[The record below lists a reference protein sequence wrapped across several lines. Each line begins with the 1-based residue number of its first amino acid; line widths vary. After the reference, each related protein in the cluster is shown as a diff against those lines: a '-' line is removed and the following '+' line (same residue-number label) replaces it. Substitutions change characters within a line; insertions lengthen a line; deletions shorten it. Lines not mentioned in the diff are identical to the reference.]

1 MLTASSLVAA
11 ALLGAVI
18 GLALERFA
26 ALLSDGLPTLGRRA
40 AFSAV
45 LAGAVAPLLALSAE
59 SKAQLVPAAALLCV
73 LFIAALTDLE
83 TRRIPNRLTGGGLLA
98 MIALTALFEPGFATE
113 RFLFALLVFA
123 FFLAAALARPG
134 GLGLGDVKL
143 VAVIGAALGAA
154 SIVAI
159 GFALLISALVG
170 AAIALA
176 RGWRH
181 ARAVAL
187 PLAPFLAAGSALTLL
202 FGG

>member
-1 MLTASSLVAA
+1 MLTASSIAPA
-11 ALLGAVI
+11 ALVGAAI
-18 GLALERFA
+18 GLALERSA

-40 AFSAV
+40 ALSAAV
-45 LAGAVAPLLALSAE
+45 AGALAPLLALSAE
-59 SKAQLVPAAALLCV
+59 SKAQLVTAAALLCL
-73 LFIAALTDLE
+73 LFTAALTDLE

-98 MIALTALFEPGFATE
+98 MIALTALFEPSFAAE
-113 RFLFALLVFA
+113 RFLFALVVFA

-159 GFALLISALVG
+159 AFALLIGALAG

-181 ARAVAL
+181 ARTVAL

>member
-1 MLTASSLVAA
+1 MLTAPSIAA
-11 ALLGAVI
+11 ATLLGAAI

-40 AFSAV
+40 ALSAAV
-45 LAGAVAPLLALSAE
+45 AGAVAPPLALSVE
-59 SKAQLVPAAALLCV
+59 PEAQLLPAAALLCV
-73 LFIAALTDLE
+73 LFTAALTDLE
-83 TRRIPNRLTGGGLLA
+83 TRRIPNRLTGGGLLL
-98 MIALTALFEPGFATE
+98 MIAMTALFEPGFAAE

-154 SIVAI
+154 SILAI
-159 GFALLISALVG
+159 GFALLIGALVG
-170 AAIALA
+170 AAIAMA